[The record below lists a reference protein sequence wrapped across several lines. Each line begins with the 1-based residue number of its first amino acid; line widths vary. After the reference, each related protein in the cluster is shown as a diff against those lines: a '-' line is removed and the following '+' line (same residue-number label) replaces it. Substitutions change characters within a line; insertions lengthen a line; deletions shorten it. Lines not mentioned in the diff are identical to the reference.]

1 MNAWGTCWFSTNSI
15 CFLAK
20 SLFLSCAF
28 QIPFPD
34 PDLMPFCTAHSAGNS
49 CLLLLKHQLIA
60 SFLVKFLS
68 QILLLLPNHAVLSS
82 LNTCFGFCIFY
93 LLVLGS
99 IKNRLQD
106 YPDESKKE
114 TRENSYYGHIEKFT
128 NILEKLNAII
138 LKLFYVHCTIYS
150 IFARKKTNL
159 LTCLQYSLELL
170 LYLNTWMDFLNSV
183 ITKNEA
189 GFWGGAEMGLLYN
202 SRVILGHNF
211 KNYSQMRCKKF
222 K

>member
-1 MNAWGTCWFSTNSI
+1 MKRRQKAKKAKDIFHLGSVKSLFLLSCSFNFTHTMNAWGTCWFSTNSI

-150 IFARKKTNL
+150 IFARKKNNL

-170 LYLNTWMDFLNSV
+170 LYLNT
-183 ITKNEA
+183 
-189 GFWGGAEMGLLYN
+189 
-202 SRVILGHNF
+202 
-211 KNYSQMRCKKF
+211 
-222 K
+222 